1 MKNKSNLSSNR
12 SFGIVFFIV
21 FVLIGLYPALHGE
34 NLRYWAIIISLI
46 FLVLG
51 LIRSSLLT
59 PLNIY
64 WSKFG
69 ILLGFIVSP
78 FIMAIIF
85 FLVVTPIG
93 LFMRLLGKDLI
104 NLKKHSL
111 KSYWIEKKYYKS
123 TMKDQF

>member
-1 MKNKSNLSSNR
+1 MDDDVYRLIDFRFLCPKYDDDGD
-12 SFGIVFFIV
+12 GIANYYDPFPDNANMDSWFDL
-21 FVLIGLYPALHGE
+21 FV
-34 NLRYWAIIISLI
+34 R
-46 FLVLG
+46 
-51 LIRSSLLT
+51 
-59 PLNIY
+59 
-64 WSKFG
+64 
-69 ILLGFIVSP
+69 
-78 FIMAIIF
+78 IIF